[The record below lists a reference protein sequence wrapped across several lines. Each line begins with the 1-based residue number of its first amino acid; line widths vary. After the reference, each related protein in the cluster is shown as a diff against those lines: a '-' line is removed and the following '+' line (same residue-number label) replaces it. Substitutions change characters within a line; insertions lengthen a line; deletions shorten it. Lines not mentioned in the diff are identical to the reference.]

1 MFLVQILKISWWN
14 HFLFVWLRAAHSI
27 VCLVVSIVRLHVSDR
42 LYFFRF
48 CCSLKI
54 RYLFV
59 SPEFLTTFAKF
70 QCLLSNLFSRN
81 ALHLSYSPVIHEP
94 VILQLLSYLP
104 LCDCIFYK
112 CHSSS
117 HFSSRIL
124 LDLPVSSGTN
134 ALIFTDQP
142 LYSMKLFLLVSVLFL
157 N

>member
-1 MFLVQILKISWWN
+1 VESFSLFLTSCCPQHCLLGGFDYSTPC
-14 HFLFVWLRAAHSI
+14 FRSFVF
-27 VCLVVSIVRLHVSDR
+27 
-42 LYFFRF
+42 FFRF

-54 RYLFV
+54 TYLFV
-59 SPEFLTTFAKF
+59 SPEFLATFAKF

-81 ALHLSYSPVIHEP
+81 ALHLSYSPVMHEP

-104 LCDCIFYK
+104 LYDCIFYK

-134 ALIFTDQP
+134 ALIFYGP
-142 LYSMKLFLLVSVLFL
+142 AALFCEIISPCKCFVS
-157 N
+157 